1 MTHLS
6 NRLNRIRSKLGEKSC
21 RPAAARRRMQLL
33 LSHGLVFVVSACA
46 MPAPVSPTPAMVT
59 PADPVLAFVASAQ
72 LGLPGEVAAP
82 AYGGTV
88 TVEVQSQYFAAS
100 GTTCR
105 SYQVSPP
112 GGGSRAGLAC
122 REGSTW
128 QNIPPLT
135 SGATIGAP
143 P

>member
-6 NRLNRIRSKLGEKSC
+6 NRLNRIRSRREETSC
-21 RPAAARRRMQLL
+21 RPAAPGRRMRFL
-33 LSHGLVFVVSACA
+33 LSHALLFVVSACA
-46 MPAPVSPTPAMVT
+46 MPAPVSPTPMVT

-72 LGLPGEVAAP
+72 PGLPGEVAAP

-105 SYQVSPP
+105 AYQVSLP
-112 GGGSRAGLAC
+112 GGGSHAGLAC

-135 SGATIGAP
+135 SGETVGTLP
-143 P
+143 